1 MTPIDLIDFTH
12 SKKKIPSYFLKHRSP
27 EKAVISD
34 RRAMAALMLDF
45 AAILGTT
52 VMLSTIFKLYFGS
65 FMISDHLQ
73 TAMSKM
79 SFYELSVSSLPLM
92 FMSYFFFSNFFNH
105 GQSWGMHVM
114 KTRIQMPEQNFR
126 TSILWAIFASSTIMT
141 FGLSFFWAREYFENK
156 GWGTFEGHDH
166 LYIGLIQ
173 EKEFSPI
180 NLVEHSQNQN
190 QKVEEEPQ
198 YFIKAA

>member
-1 MTPIDLIDFTH
+1 MTPIDLIDFTD
-12 SKKKIPSYFLKHRSP
+12 SKKKIPTHILKHRSP

-45 AAILGTT
+45 AAVLATT
-52 VMLSTIFKLYFGS
+52 VMLSSVFKLYFGS
-65 FMISDHLQ
+65 YMISTQLQ
-73 TAMSKM
+73 SAMSHL

-92 FMSYFFFSNFFNH
+92 FMSYFFFSSFFYH

-114 KTRIQMPEQNFR
+114 KIRIQMPEQNFK
-126 TSILWAIFASSTIMT
+126 TSFLWAIFSSSTVMT
-141 FGLSFFWAREYFENK
+141 FGLSFFWARDYFESK
-156 GWGTFEGHDH
+156 GWGTFECHDH

-180 NLVEHSQNQN
+180 NLVEQSQ
-190 QKVEEEPQ
+190 EPQ
-198 YFIKAA
+198 HTEETQEYTIKAA